1 MNSNKTVMRIIQDVY
16 DFNNNKPEGIYLHI
30 DKKNIMKQYALII
43 GPSDTPYFGGYFFF
57 EIDYPQNYPENSPKI
72 NFLTI
77 DSRVRFNP
85 NLYENGKV
93 CLSILGTWHGPSWSK
108 VMNIRL
114 VLESIRSLLGPY
126 PIQNEPGYNNTK
138 PDHIKSIEYNQYI
151 IFHTYRLA
159 VIEVLNDKYKDLSDK
174 FSKEIKNEFKTNKK
188 KLSEDLLS
196 YEQIYG
202 DSNVGGGNEE
212 STIYFMKHSILPFSK
227 LLIDF
232 NKLIK

>member
-16 DFNNNKPEGIYLHI
+16 DFNNNKPEGIYLYI
-30 DKKNIMKQYALII
+30 DKKNLMKQYALII

-57 EIDYPQNYPENSPKI
+57 EINYPQNYPDISPKI
-72 NFLTI
+72 NFLTV
-77 DSRVRFNP
+77 DSHVRFNP

-93 CLSILGTWHGPSWSK
+93 CLSILGTWSGPSWSP

-114 VLESIRSLLGPY
+114 ILDSIRSLLGPF
-126 PIQNEPGYNNTK
+126 PIKNEPGHDNIK
-138 PDHIKSIEYNQYI
+138 PEHIKSIEYNQYL

-159 VIEVLNDKYKDLSDK
+159 IVEVLNDKYKDLSDK
-174 FSKEIKNEFKTNKK
+174 FSKEIKNEFEKNKK
-188 KLSEDLLS
+188 KLEEDLLS

-202 DSNVGGGNEE
+202 DSVVGGNEE
-212 STIYFMKHSILPFSK
+212 SRIYFMKQSTLSFSK
-227 LLIDF
+227 LIIDF